1 MQITNFSDYAL
12 RSLIY
17 LASIPKD
24 QMASVTE
31 VSELFDV
38 SRNHMVKVI
47 NKLGHL
53 GYIKTV
59 RGKNG
64 GIKLLKPAAEISVGA
79 VLRDIEPLQLLDC
92 SVEFCH
98 ITPACRLKSKL
109 AQAKEA
115 FLQELDQCSIESLLT
130 DNSELLILLSRP
142 E

>member
-1 MQITNFSDYAL
+1 MQLTNFSDYAL

-17 LASIPKD
+17 LASLPSD
-24 QMASVTE
+24 QLTSITE
-31 VSELFDV
+31 VSELFGV

-53 GYIKTV
+53 GYVKTI

-64 GIKLLKPAAEISVGA
+64 GIKLLKNADEISVGA
-79 VLRDIEPLQLLDC
+79 VIRDIEPLQLVDC

-98 ITPACRLKSKL
+98 ITPACRLKAKL
-109 AQAKEA
+109 AEAKEA
-115 FLQELDQCSIESLLT
+115 FLRELDNCSLQELLT
-130 DNSELLILLSRP
+130 DNSELLILLTKP